1 VARARMTRS
10 ELRAQDEITTTLE
23 RLTET
28 AMARK
33 NEVLIG
39 AGVVLVLV
47 LGFFGWRYYSSTQTA
62 AAQKDLSNVIFAFHD
77 QTVKVDKDRFE
88 KTVLAAQKTMADYPS
103 SSEASLAQYY
113 LALSQDGLGDM
124 ANAVKNL
131 EEVIG
136 RGDTRTKPI
145 AQFALANVY
154 KRNGELQKSIDV
166 LKQLETA
173 GGFSKAAVAY
183 ELGSVAEAANQK
195 EVAQTAYSKVV
206 TDSADSPF
214 RSDAESALKRMG
226 LPVPAPAPAQPQ
238 VEVK

>member
-1 VARARMTRS
+1 MARARMTRS
-10 ELRAQDEITTTLE
+10 ELKAQDEITTTLE

-28 AMARK
+28 AMARR
-33 NEVLIG
+33 NEVFI
-39 AGVVLVLV
+39 AAAVVLAVVLA
-47 LGFFGWRYYSSTQTA
+47 FFGWRYYSSSRTA
-62 AAQKDLSNVIFAFHD
+62 AAQKELSNVIFAFND
-77 QTVKVDKDRFE
+77 PAVKAENERFE
-88 KTVLAAQKTMADYPS
+88 KTIVAAQKTMGDFPGTS
-103 SSEASLAQYY
+103 SASLAQYY

-131 EEVIG
+131 EDVIG
-136 RGDTRTKPI
+136 RGDVNAKPI
-145 AQFALANVY
+145 AQFALAGVY
-154 KRNGELQKSIDV
+154 KRNGDLQKAIDV
-166 LKQLETA
+166 LKQLDTA
-173 GGFSKAAVAY
+173 GGYSKAAVAY

-226 LPVPAPAPAQPQ
+226 LPVPVPAPPQ

>member
-1 VARARMTRS
+1 MARARMTRS
-10 ELRAQDEITTTLE
+10 ELKAQDEITTTLE

-33 NEVLIG
+33 NEVLVG
-39 AGVVLVLV
+39 AAVVLALV
-47 LGFFGWRYYSSTQTA
+47 AGFFGWRYYSSGRDA
-62 AAQKDLSNVIFAFHD
+62 AAQKDLSAVIFTFHD
-77 QTVKVDKDRFE
+77 PAIKVEKERLE
-88 KTVLAAQKTMADYPS
+88 KTIVAAQKTMADYPS
-103 SSEASLAQYY
+103 SSAASLAQYY

-136 RGDTRTKPI
+136 RGDVKAKPV
-145 AQFALANVY
+145 AQFALAGVY
-154 KRNGELQKSIDV
+154 KRNGDLQKSIDV
-166 LKQLETA
+166 LKQLETV
-173 GGFSKAAVAY
+173 GGYSKAAVAY

-214 RSDAESALKRMG
+214 RSEAESALKRMG
-226 LPVPAPAPAQPQ
+226 LPVPVPAPPQ
-238 VEVK
+238 IEVK